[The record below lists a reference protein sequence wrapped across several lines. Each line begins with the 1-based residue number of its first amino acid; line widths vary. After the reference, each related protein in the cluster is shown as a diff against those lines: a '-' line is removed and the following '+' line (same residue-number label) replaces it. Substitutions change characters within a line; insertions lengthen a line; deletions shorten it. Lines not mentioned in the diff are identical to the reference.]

1 MVCDIFISCLSSI
14 ISWGDNILCIFNE
27 MVDYKLQ
34 YYITVESME
43 YEAQL
48 RHKNEM
54 ARIEA
59 ELAGKAKID
68 RENRDLNLEMM
79 REKAKESRETMLEG
93 IK

>member
-1 MVCDIFISCLSSI
+1 
-14 ISWGDNILCIFNE
+14 
-27 MVDYKLQ
+27 
-34 YYITVESME
+34 ME

-54 ARIEA
+54 QRIEA

-79 REKAKESRETMLEG
+79 REKAKEQRATVLEG
-93 IK
+93 IKRVKTLM

>member
-1 MVCDIFISCLSSI
+1 
-14 ISWGDNILCIFNE
+14 
-27 MVDYKLQ
+27 
-34 YYITVESME
+34 ME

-54 ARIEA
+54 QRIEA

-79 REKAKESRETMLEG
+79 REKAKEQRATVLEG
-93 IK
+93 IKWVKTFM

>member
-1 MVCDIFISCLSSI
+1 
-14 ISWGDNILCIFNE
+14 
-27 MVDYKLQ
+27 
-34 YYITVESME
+34 ME
-43 YEAQL
+43 YEAEL

-59 ELAGKAKID
+59 ELRGKAQID

-79 REKAKESRETMLEG
+79 REKAKESRETVMEA

>member
-1 MVCDIFISCLSSI
+1 
-14 ISWGDNILCIFNE
+14 
-27 MVDYKLQ
+27 
-34 YYITVESME
+34 ME

-54 ARIEA
+54 QRIEA

-79 REKAKESRETMLEG
+79 REKAKEQRATVLEG

>member
-1 MVCDIFISCLSSI
+1 
-14 ISWGDNILCIFNE
+14 
-27 MVDYKLQ
+27 
-34 YYITVESME
+34 ME

-54 ARIEA
+54 QRIEA

-79 REKAKESRETMLEG
+79 REKAKDRKSVV
-93 IK
+93 

>member
-1 MVCDIFISCLSSI
+1 MRDQVNNVISTIF
-14 ISWGDNILCIFNE
+14 E
-27 MVDYKLQ
+27 A
-34 YYITVESME
+34 SME

-59 ELAGKAKID
+59 ELSGKAKID
-68 RENRDLNLEMM
+68 RENRDLNLEMA
-79 REKAKESRETMLEG
+79 RVKAKEYRETVLEG

>member
-1 MVCDIFISCLSSI
+1 MVCDIFVRVVFPVLYRGETTFYAFLMKWLI
-14 ISWGDNILCIFNE
+14 ISYN
-27 MVDYKLQ
+27 
-34 YYITVESME
+34 TVESME